1 MVTRA
6 LQAILLKYTTH
17 LRCRYAEINARR
29 SRTATDG
36 GGVNQ

>member
-17 LRCRYAEINARR
+17 LRYRYAEINARR
-29 SRTATDG
+29 TKSTPPLYFG
-36 GGVNQ
+36 